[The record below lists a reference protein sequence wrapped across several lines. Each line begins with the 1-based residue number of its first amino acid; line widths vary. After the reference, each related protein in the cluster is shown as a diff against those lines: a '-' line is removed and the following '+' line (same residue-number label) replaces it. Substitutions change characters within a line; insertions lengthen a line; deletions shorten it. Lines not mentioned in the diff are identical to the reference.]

1 MTEIR
6 TFAKEA
12 GEYVLLVPIQHK
24 VELRY
29 TITIDGEQSVMMDL
43 IQMMRELRVQ
53 ISASV
58 GQEHPIQLEEVVD
71 KYGWMT
77 WLVLDMNQH
86 YQAVVPRP
94 GEFTIVI
101 MVKM

>member
-1 MTEIR
+1 M
-6 TFAKEA
+6 
-12 GEYVLLVPIQHK
+12 
-24 VELRY
+24 
-29 TITIDGEQSVMMDL
+29 
-43 IQMMRELRVQ
+43 
-53 ISASV
+53 
-58 GQEHPIQLEEVVD
+58 D